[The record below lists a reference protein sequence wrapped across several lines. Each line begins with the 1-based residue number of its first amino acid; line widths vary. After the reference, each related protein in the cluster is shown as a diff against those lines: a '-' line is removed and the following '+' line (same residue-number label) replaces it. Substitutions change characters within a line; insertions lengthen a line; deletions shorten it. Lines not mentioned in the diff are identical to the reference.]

1 MNLRSMLIGSAIVMS
16 LILGFVAGRMSND
29 SRLPDVST
37 SEEMASALHAAF
49 VEPDPLVRATEMDRL
64 VNALDAENL
73 PGAISVYREFSRRSK
88 TLGVFNFFAHW
99 AKIDVDGLADEI
111 ESWPDEDGRGQGV
124 GWVTYEFA
132 VQDGIGRAITYYEGL
147 SNRFQLVTGYRLVE
161 GAINS
166 GQEDALVEWISAMDD
181 EDARKRLA
189 QNIVLKLLRE
199 RADEGLLSFFE
210 SVPADA
216 SNGFKRQV
224 YLEVSDKLTR
234 YSVESGLAFYDAH
247 KHEEYARKGMM
258 RMVGAW
264 IDVDPMAALGWV
276 ENLEVGEERSRVLE
290 AALDR
295 WATQDEA
302 AAIEWTRKQL
312 PSPIVDRLNRRFTG
326 SLTIRKPGL
335 AVKLARAISDDE
347 MRRSALRRFARYWF
361 NRKPEETRVWLVEG
375 GLSEIE
381 AEAMIEEL
389 NTTRQRRIEDSER
402 RRAS

>member
-1 MNLRSMLIGSAIVMS
+1 MNSRTLLISLAIALS

-29 SRLPDVST
+29 SRSPDVST
-37 SEEMASALHAAF
+37 PEEMASALHAAF

-64 VNALDAENL
+64 VKALDAENL
-73 PGAISVYREFSRRSK
+73 PGAILVYREFSRRSK
-88 TLGVFNFFAHW
+88 TLGVFKFFAQW
-99 AKIDVDGLADEI
+99 AKIDVDGLAEGLQ
-111 ESWPDEDGRGQGV
+111 SWPDEDGKAQGA

-132 VQDGIGRAITYYEGL
+132 VHDGIGRAITYYDGL
-147 SNRFQLVTGYRLVE
+147 SNRFKLVTGYRLVE

-166 GQEDALVEWISAMDD
+166 GQENGLVEWISTMDD

-199 RADEGLLSFFE
+199 RGEEGVLSFFE
-210 SVPADA
+210 DLPAGA
-216 SNGFKRQV
+216 SNNFKRQI
-224 YLEVSDKLTR
+224 YLELSDKLTR
-234 YSVESGLAFYDAH
+234 YSVESGVAFYEAH
-247 KHEEYARKGMM
+247 KHEAYAKKGIM

-264 IDVDPMAALGWV
+264 IDVDPMAALRWV
-276 ENLEVGEERSRVLE
+276 EDLEVGEGRSRVLE

-302 AAIEWTRKQL
+302 SAIEWTRKQP
-312 PSPIVDRLNRRFTG
+312 PSPIIDRLNRRFTG
-326 SLTIRKPGL
+326 SLTIRKPGQ
-335 AVKLARAISDDE
+335 AVKFARAISDDE

-361 NRKPEETRVWLVEG
+361 NRKAEKTREWLVDG

-389 NTTRQRRIEDSER
+389 NATRRRRLEESER
-402 RRAS
+402 RGAG